1 MNDEMISVA
10 EAAKRVQKTPQYLYQ
25 LIKEGK
31 LKAEKNS
38 RGYEISLEILFKV
51 FPDDNEPV
59 NSLEQ
64 SLESVVKVLSSTVEE
79 LREERKDF
87 LNQIQEKDKQ
97 IHELHTILAMSQRN
111 MESFQLAFKRGSA
124 TALSTE
130 GERTKRGFWK
140 RLLRRQN

>member
-10 EAAKRVQKTPQYLYQ
+10 EVAKRVQKTPQYLYQ

-38 RGYEISLEILFKV
+38 RGYEISLESLFNV
-51 FPDDNEPV
+51 FPDDDEPV
-59 NSLEQ
+59 NSLEI
-64 SLESVVKVLSSTVEE
+64 SLESVVKVLSSTVDE

-111 MESFQLAFKRGSA
+111 MESFQLALG
-124 TALSTE
+124 
-130 GERTKRGFWK
+130 GGFSEILTCSVVRSQK
-140 RLLRRQN
+140 FGYRKINPLFP

>member
-31 LKAEKNS
+31 LKAEKNG
-38 RGYEISLEILFKV
+38 RGYELSLESLFNV
-51 FPDDNEPV
+51 FPDDDEPV

-64 SLESVVKVLSSTVEE
+64 SLESVVQVLSSTVEE

-111 MESFQLAFKRGSA
+111 MESFQLA
-124 TALSTE
+124 LE
-130 GERTKRGFWK
+130 GERKKRGFWK
-140 RLLRRQN
+140 RLLRRQK

>member
-31 LKAEKNS
+31 LKAEKNG
-38 RGYEISLEILFKV
+38 RGYELSLESLFNV
-51 FPDDNEPV
+51 FPDDDEPV

-64 SLESVVKVLSSTVEE
+64 SLESVVQVLSSTVEE

-111 MESFQLAFKRGSA
+111 MESFQLA
-124 TALSTE
+124 LE
-130 GERTKRGFWK
+130 GERKNRGFWK
-140 RLLRRQN
+140 RLLRRQK

>member
-1 MNDEMISVA
+1 MMNDEMISVA

-31 LKAEKNS
+31 LKAEKNG
-38 RGYEISLEILFKV
+38 RGYEISLESLFNI
-51 FPDDNEPV
+51 FPDDDEPV
-59 NSLEQ
+59 NSLEI

-111 MESFQLAFKRGSA
+111 MESFQLA
-124 TALSTE
+124 LE
-130 GERTKRGFWK
+130 GERKKHGFWK
-140 RLLRRQN
+140 RLLRRQK